1 MFGEK
6 EFVGE
11 SIEKLNKNGSIKLP
25 KYSYSNN
32 LDKIY
37 LLALKNELR
46 LYSEEEIIRVSNIL
60 FDNLEKKLDNNQFRE
75 IKRIYYGLLL
85 SSEDVKNNKLS
96 IPKKLIKKYSL
107 EDKVIL
113 EGSKNH
119 IKLKKH
125 NG

>member
-6 EFVGE
+6 EFIGE

-25 KYSYSNN
+25 EYSCSNN

-37 LLALKNELR
+37 FLALKNEIR

-60 FDNLEKKLDNNQFRE
+60 FDNLEKKLDKNKFRK
-75 IKRIYYGLLL
+75 IKRMYYGLLL
-85 SSEDVKNNKLS
+85 SSEVVKNNKLS

-107 EDKVIL
+107 ENKVIL

>member
-37 LLALKNELR
+37 FLALKNEIR
-46 LYSEEEIIRVSNIL
+46 LYSEEEIIKVSNIL
-60 FDNLEKKLDNNQFRE
+60 FDNLEKKLDKNKFRK

-85 SSEDVKNNKLS
+85 SSEVVKNNKLS

-107 EDKVIL
+107 EDEIIL

>member
-6 EFVGE
+6 EFIGE

-25 KYSYSNN
+25 EYSYSNN

-37 LLALKNELR
+37 FLTLKNEIR

-60 FDNLEKKLDNNQFRE
+60 FDNLEKKLDKNKFRK

-85 SSEDVKNNKLS
+85 SSEVVKNNKLS

-107 EDKVIL
+107 ENKVIL